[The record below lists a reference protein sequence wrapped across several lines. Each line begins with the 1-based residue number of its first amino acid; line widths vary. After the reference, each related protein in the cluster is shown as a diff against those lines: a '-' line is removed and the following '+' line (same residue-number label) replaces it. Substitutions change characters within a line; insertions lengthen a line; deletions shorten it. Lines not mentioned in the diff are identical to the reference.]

1 MITGL
6 SHVTLVVGDL
16 SRAAE
21 LMITALD
28 AREIYDSGDRT
39 FSLSRE
45 KFFLLGDLW
54 LCLMEGGPPAE
65 RGYAHVALEV
75 PDAELG
81 SYRARIEASGAEIRP
96 DRPRIGAEGRSV
108 YFYDFDNHL
117 FELHA
122 GSLKARLAGYK
133 AAAVTEENQPQEARK
148 WNGKRRTLRK
158 P

>member
-6 SHVTLVVGDL
+6 SHVTLVVRDL
-16 SRAAE
+16 GRAAE
-21 LMITALD
+21 LFTGALD
-28 AREIYDSGDRT
+28 AMEIYNSGDRT

-45 KFFLLGDLW
+45 KFFLLGNLW
-54 LCLMEGGPPAE
+54 LCLMEGEPPAE

-75 PDAELG
+75 PEAELDG
-81 SYRARIEASGAEIRP
+81 YHARLVASGAEIRP

-122 GSLKARLAGYK
+122 GSLKARLAGYE
-133 AAAVTEENQPQEARK
+133 AVDEN
-148 WNGKRRTLRK
+148 
-158 P
+158 

>member
-6 SHVTLVVGDL
+6 SHVTLVVSDL
-16 SRAAE
+16 SRAAA
-21 LMITALD
+21 LMISALD
-28 AREIYDSGDRT
+28 AREVYDSGDRT

-54 LCLMEGGPPAE
+54 LCLMEGEPPAE
-65 RGYAHVALEV
+65 RGYDHVALQV
-75 PDAELG
+75 PEAELDG
-81 SYRARIEASGAEIRP
+81 YRARLEASGAEIRP
-96 DRPRIGAEGRSV
+96 DRPRIGAEGRSI

-122 GSLKARLAGYK
+122 GSLKARLAGYE
-133 AAAVTEENQPQEARK
+133 AAVTGED
-148 WNGKRRTLRK
+148 K